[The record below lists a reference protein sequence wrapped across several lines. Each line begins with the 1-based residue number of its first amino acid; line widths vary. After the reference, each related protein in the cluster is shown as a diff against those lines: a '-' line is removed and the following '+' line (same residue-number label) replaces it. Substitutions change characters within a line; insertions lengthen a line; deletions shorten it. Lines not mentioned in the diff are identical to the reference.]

1 MYIYTNDY
9 MLGGAR
15 EREREREQRGLR
27 RSNCLFFACSL
38 PVLCLVSVRLLFSVF
53 CSLFSVNQSISTV
66 VCSSQLYSEGGGA
79 SQPRSKQ
86 VSWTFANAE
95 VIGN

>member
-1 MYIYTNDY
+1 MT
-9 MLGGAR
+9 AVT
-15 EREREREQRGLR
+15 EREGNDSRKERRQQQSQREKVVAVTKREGNNSHKER
-27 RSNCLFFACSL
+27 
-38 PVLCLVSVRLLFSVF
+38 
-53 CSLFSVNQSISTV
+53 
-66 VCSSQLYSEGGGA
+66 SQLYSEGGGA

>member
-1 MYIYTNDY
+1 MYYY
-9 MLGGAR
+9 H
-15 EREREREQRGLR
+15 
-27 RSNCLFFACSL
+27 
-38 PVLCLVSVRLLFSVF
+38 LFSVF

-95 VIGN
+95 VIGNWSLDFALEYQVYTSYVGE